1 MQAVGLAQTQNHFIV
16 LTGLFSNTV
25 TYLFRYSAGQTWVSH
40 RAVHTRELM
49 ILRFMQ
55 TGLTHGMRKKSLFS
69 GLKNSCSAFPSSIS
83 PSTRCRLR
91 GSSVVQRTR
100 KQTFSGFFTP
110 AHLQLHELHPYWS
123 ASKKKS
129 QMFIKQLHADGFPKE
144 NSPCACWGL
153 FSAAD

>member
-55 TGLTHGMRKKSLFS
+55 TGLTHGMRIKSLFS

-83 PSTRCRLR
+83 PSTRAAVWEDHLLCSVPENKHFLASLRLHT
-91 GSSVVQRTR
+91 SN
-100 KQTFSGFFTP
+100 FTNCI
-110 AHLQLHELHPYWS
+110 LTEVLL
-123 ASKKKS
+123 KKIPNVHKT
-129 QMFIKQLHADGFPKE
+129 A
-144 NSPCACWGL
+144 ACWW
-153 FSAAD
+153 FSQGK

>member
-40 RAVHTRELM
+40 RAVHTRELV

-55 TGLTHGMRKKSLFS
+55 TGLTHGMRIKSLFS

-83 PSTRCRLR
+83 PSTRAAVWEDHLLCSVPENKHFLASLRLHT
-91 GSSVVQRTR
+91 SN
-100 KQTFSGFFTP
+100 FTNCI
-110 AHLQLHELHPYWS
+110 LTEVLL
-123 ASKKKS
+123 KKS

>member
-55 TGLTHGMRKKSLFS
+55 TGLTHGMRIKISFFRFKKQLLCFS
-69 GLKNSCSAFPSSIS
+69 KQHQSIYA
-83 PSTRCRLR
+83 RCRLR
-91 GSSVVQRTR
+91 GSFVVQRTR

-123 ASKKKS
+123 ASKKIPNVHKT
-129 QMFIKQLHADGFPKE
+129 A
-144 NSPCACWGL
+144 ACWW
-153 FSAAD
+153 FSQGK